1 MVIDVSEKDIESL
14 GKIRAW
20 EEAADEEHMKL
31 GWQWFDVGVHMGTI
45 NKLLTMGLVERT
57 YSSRSAKHH
66 KLTDKA
72 KIIMD
77 GEADAVQ
84 EAREAKGEPNEDMY
98 AHMFDDIVG
107 YVDQKEL
114 IRESLQ
120 LDKPVH
126 VLFYGPPA
134 IAKTMFL
141 SDIERVL
148 GQSTMWM
155 IGSATSKAG
164 LWDGV
169 AENRPKVILIDEI
182 EKMTMT
188 DSASLL
194 SLMEK
199 GRLVRT
205 KVHRKLDVQLT
216 VWVIATA
223 NRIHKMSTELL
234 SRFKVCE
241 VKEYSAVE
249 FRNVVVNALTIHEG
263 TDANSAAEIATRLV
277 GKTHDVRD
285 AIRVARLSKRV
296 GVQRAVE
303 LIMT

>member
-1 MVIDVSEKDIESL
+1 MVLDIAPKDIDAL
-14 GKIRAW
+14 KKMRIW
-20 EEAADEEHMKL
+20 EGGADEEHMRL
-31 GWQWFDVGVHMGTI
+31 GFQWFDVGVHMGTI

-72 KIIMD
+72 KAIMD
-77 GEADAVQ
+77 GEAGSIQ
-84 EAREAKGEPNEDMY
+84 EAKEAMGEPSEDMY
-98 AHMFDDIVG
+98 KAMFDDIVG
-107 YVDQKEL
+107 YDNQKEL

-120 LDKPVH
+120 LDKPIH
-126 VLFYGPPA
+126 VLFAGPPA

-141 SDIERVL
+141 SDVERVL
-148 GQSTMWM
+148 GQSAMWLV
-155 IGSATSKAG
+155 GSATSRAG
-164 LWDGV
+164 LWDAV
-169 AENRPKVILIDEI
+169 AENKPKVLLIDELD
-182 EKMTMT
+182 KMTAT
-188 DSASLL
+188 DTAALL

-205 KVHRKLDVQLT
+205 KVHRKLDIQID

-223 NRIHKMSTELL
+223 NRLYKMSPELL

-263 TDANSAAEIATRLV
+263 IDGNSAAEIAMRLV
-277 GKTHDVRD
+277 GKSHDVRD
-285 AIRVARLSKRV
+285 AVRVARLSKRV

-303 LIMT
+303 LLMS